1 MRRKDRELTEEGG
14 VRRALAR
21 DGGRCAVCSAACEN
35 MTSTEI
41 FAGGAKGDEPHGY
54 RGAA

>member
-1 MRRKDRELTEEGG
+1 MRRKDRELTEEGAYG
-14 VRRALAR
+14 MLSLVTA
-21 DGGRCAVCSAACEN
+21 DGAPYAVPHV

-41 FAGGAKGDEPHGY
+41 FARMKGDEPHGY